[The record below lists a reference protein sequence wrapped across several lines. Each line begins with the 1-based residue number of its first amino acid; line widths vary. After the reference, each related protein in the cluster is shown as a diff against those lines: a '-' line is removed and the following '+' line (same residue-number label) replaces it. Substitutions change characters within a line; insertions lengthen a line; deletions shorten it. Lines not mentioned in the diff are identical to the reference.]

1 MTEYFKTVFL
11 KIPLSA
17 NYAGFSLAGHIYI
30 ALHVC
35 SWLIILYFY
44 SNHYCNIYHH
54 DVANGK
60 ILQERKEGES
70 QVTRNLQF
78 CEYHVTQ

>member
-1 MTEYFKTVFL
+1 MH
-11 KIPLSA
+11 
-17 NYAGFSLAGHIYI
+17 FSLDGHIYV
-30 ALHVC
+30 LCMQLVD
-35 SWLIILYFY
+35 YTVFY
-44 SNHYCNIYHH
+44 SNHYCNTYYHN
-54 DVANGK
+54 VANGK